1 MYRVV
6 LVFVFAFAV
15 FASQM
20 IPAISAA
27 GQASKLD
34 PQCTLDNVETSY
46 QFMKRVRVEAQL
58 KPASGVAGSKVK
70 PNVADAVYQRTWTRF
85 QKCPL
90 APKSDCSDAD
100 VTKPNDEADYR
111 NASNG
116 IQRREDAYDVLYD
129 AFHSCVVNTLATV
142 SAGSAATPI
151 PTPLPNPA
159 VSSGC
164 KTAQTV
170 GTALGVGGLLL
181 PAFKLPGKVTTP
193 ISAVGGVTA
202 LLSANCANKQ
212 QNADVVTPS
221 SSSPPSPA
229 PSPSATKATVRT

>member
-6 LVFVFAFAV
+6 LALVFAFAV
-15 FASQM
+15 FASHTM
-20 IPAISAA
+20 PAISAA
-27 GQASKLD
+27 SQASKLD

-46 QFMKRVRVEAQL
+46 QFMKRIRAEAQL
-58 KPASGVAGSKVK
+58 KPAGGVAGSKVK

-90 APKSDCSDAD
+90 APKADCSDAD
-100 VTKPNDEADYR
+100 VTKPSDEAEYR

-116 IQRREDAYDVLYD
+116 IQRREEAYDVLYD
-129 AFHSCVVNTLATV
+129 AFNSCVVKTIAAV
-142 SAGSAATPI
+142 SASTPA
-151 PTPLPNPA
+151 PTPSPSPG

-170 GTALGVGGLLL
+170 GTALGVAGLLL
-181 PAFKLPGKVTTP
+181 PAFKVPGKVTTP
-193 ISAVGGVTA
+193 ISAVGGATA

-221 SSSPPSPA
+221 PSPSPSPSPT
-229 PSPSATKATVRT
+229 PSPSATKATVRS

>member
-6 LVFVFAFAV
+6 LALVFAFAV
-15 FASQM
+15 FASHTM
-20 IPAISAA
+20 PAISAA

-46 QFMKRVRVEAQL
+46 QFMERIRAEAQL
-58 KPASGVAGSKVK
+58 KPTGGVAGSKVK

-90 APKSDCSDAD
+90 APKADCSDAD
-100 VTKPNDEADYR
+100 VTKPSDEAEYR

-116 IQRREDAYDVLYD
+116 IQRREEAYDVLYD
-129 AFHSCVVNTLATV
+129 AFHSCVVNTIAAV
-142 SAGSAATPI
+142 SASAATT
-151 PTPLPNPA
+151 PTPTPSPSPG

-170 GTALGVGGLLL
+170 GTALGVAGLLL
-181 PAFKLPGKVTTP
+181 PAFKIPGKVTTP
-193 ISAVGGVTA
+193 ISAVGGATA

-221 SSSPPSPA
+221 PSPT
-229 PSPSATKATVRT
+229 PSPSATKATVRS